1 MRSGKKEEEGKKDF
15 DEYDDDFEAEER
27 KPKKQGFSGDN
38 SQGGS
43 EDDSNISWEERNRK
57 NVVPLRYRKTDSS
70 NRHGHNG
77 AAVVVPDELKDD
89 AKRLFKIHQFNLVAS
104 DLVPKDRELPDI
116 RSAECKQKHYDVAS
130 LPSTSVVIVFHNEA
144 WSTLI
149 RTIWSVINHSPP
161 SLLKEIV
168 LVDDASFRE
177 FLKEPLEE
185 YIKKLPVPVLL
196 ERMGNRSGLVQSR
209 LKGASV
215 ASGATL
221 TFLDA
226 HCECTSGW
234 LEPLLY
240 QVHFDRKSVVSPL
253 IDVITS
259 DSMEYRFSIVQHSFI
274 FFLFLSYNQIGSNRV
289 GWFQLENGF
298 CLGIDI

>member
-1 MRSGKKEEEGKKDF
+1 MQSVTIDEEDLYDDF
-15 DEYDDDFEAEER
+15 DEAAYEKYSNVEHR
-27 KPKKQGFSGDN
+27 KDIKKEDRPTSN
-38 SQGGS
+38 SIKKEKKETIGYSFVRGS
-43 EDDSNISWEERNRK
+43 EEDTSITLEERNK
-57 NVVPLRYRKTDSS
+57 QYVVPLDYINQDF
-70 NRHGHNG
+70 GHNG
-77 AAVVVPDELKDD
+77 VAVVVPDELKDD

-149 RTIWSVINHSPP
+149 RTIWSVINNSPP

-196 ERMGNRSGLVQSR
+196 ERMGDRSGLVQSR
-209 LKGASV
+209 LRGAAV
-215 ASGATL
+215 ASGDTL

-234 LEPLLY
+234 LEPLLH
-240 QVHFDRKSVVSPL
+240 QVHLDRKSVVSPI
-253 IDVITS
+253 IDKIS
-259 DSMEYRFSIVQHSFI
+259 DQDFEYK
-274 FFLFLSYNQIGSNRV
+274 
-289 GWFQLENGF
+289 
-298 CLGIDI
+298 

>member
-1 MRSGKKEEEGKKDF
+1 MGEEAFEVIGDKEEVVKKIVNEF
-15 DEYDDDFEAEER
+15 DDFEEEEE
-27 KPKKQGFSGDN
+27 KPKKGYSGDN
-38 SQGGS
+38 SQGGT

-57 NVVPLRYRKTDSS
+57 YVVPLRYRKTDSS
-70 NRHGHNG
+70 NHHGHNG

-196 ERMGNRSGLVQSR
+196 ERMGDRSGLVQSR
-209 LKGASV
+209 LRGASV
-215 ASGATL
+215 ASGDTL

-234 LEPLLY
+234 LEPLLH
-240 QVHFDRKSVVSPL
+240 QVHLDRKSVISPL
-253 IDVITS
+253 IDIITS
-259 DSMEYRFSIVQHSFI
+259 DDFQYRF
-274 FFLFLSYNQIGSNRV
+274 L
-289 GWFQLENGF
+289 
-298 CLGIDI
+298 